1 MALVASRDARRAP
14 TVALRV
20 VHAPLD
26 VLARVTAS
34 AQRVIMQDHREA
46 LYQGL
51 VEMVVTVVIITKQ
64 FISRIAPVVVVV
76 VTYLNCVS

>member
-14 TVALRV
+14 TVAVRV
-20 VHAPLD
+20 VHDPLD
-26 VLARVTAS
+26 VLARVTR
-34 AQRVIMQDHREA
+34 AQRVIMQHHREA
-46 LYQGL
+46 RSQGL

-64 FISRIAPVVVVV
+64 FVSRIAPVVVVV